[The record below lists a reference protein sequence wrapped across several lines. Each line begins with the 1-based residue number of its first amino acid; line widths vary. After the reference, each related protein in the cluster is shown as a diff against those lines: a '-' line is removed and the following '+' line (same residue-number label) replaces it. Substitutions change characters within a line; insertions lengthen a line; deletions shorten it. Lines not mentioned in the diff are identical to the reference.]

1 MSMKKKLPNIIPI
14 FPLSGVIY
22 FPKINLPLNIFEP
35 KYLIKNLHKKI
46 YATLLFFFRN
56 KNFKGSLEQRK
67 TRYLNDLI
75 EIENQRKNI
84 RNFYQSENEKLEK
97 YLNLDLK
104 KFKY

>member
-1 MSMKKKLPNIIPI
+1 M
-14 FPLSGVIY
+14 
-22 FPKINLPLNIFEP
+22 
-35 KYLIKNLHKKI
+35 HKKI
-46 YATLLFFFRN
+46 YATLFYVFKKRN
-56 KNFKGSLEQRK
+56 FNDSLEQRK
-67 TRYLNDLI
+67 IKYFNDLK